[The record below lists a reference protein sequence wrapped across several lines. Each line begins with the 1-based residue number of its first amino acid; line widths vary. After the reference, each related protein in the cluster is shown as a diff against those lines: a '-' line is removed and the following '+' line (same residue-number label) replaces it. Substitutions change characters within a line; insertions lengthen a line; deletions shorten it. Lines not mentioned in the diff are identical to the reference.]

1 MNAQVNNST
10 TVIGLGNEYLS
21 DDGLGILAV
30 RQVADRLKNSGIAFQ
45 ELSIGGLELLDHL
58 VGFKRCIII
67 DAISTGA
74 CPPGTIHRF
83 VRNPGNEAVT
93 ISSSHQLDL
102 TQVLT
107 LGRLLGADV
116 PETVT
121 VYGIEAGDIT
131 TFRSRPT
138 PEIARSLPA
147 LVDAICT
154 EVCGNQP
161 LPDLP
166 AGEWRL
172 VETKAIH

>member
-1 MNAQVNNST
+1 M

-30 RQVADRLKNSGIAFQ
+30 RQVADRLTDYGITFQ

-58 VGFKRCIII
+58 VGFRRCVII
-67 DAISTGA
+67 DAIATGS

-83 VRNPGNEAVT
+83 VRNPGSDAVT

-116 PETVT
+116 PEQVT

-131 TFRSRPT
+131 TFHTGPT
-138 PEIARSLPA
+138 PEVAAALPA
-147 LVDAICT
+147 LVDAICG
-154 EVCGNQP
+154 EVRGNPP
-161 LPDLP
+161 LTDLT
-166 AGEWRL
+166 ADEWQ
-172 VETKAIH
+172 VIETNAIH